1 MSALEAKDIWALK
14 CPQISPVG
22 QSPFPCCATQCAQGA
37 TSTFRLTAL
46 EKQALFLYTT
56 VMEEALWMQNSRAA
70 SVQVLLFSSENGLG
84 LCVCCNP
91 N

>member
-1 MSALEAKDIWALK
+1 MSALDAKDIWALK
-14 CPQISPVG
+14 CLQMSPVG
-22 QSPFPCCATQCAQGA
+22 QSPFRCCATQCSQGS

-56 VMEEALWMQNSRAA
+56 VVEEALWMQKSRAA
-70 SVQVLLFSSENGLG
+70 SVQVLLFSSKNGSG
-84 LCVCCNP
+84 LCVCHNP